1 MRSLSGIKISLL
13 AILFALLLFFVSY
26 PVFAD
31 NTHPQPENRVGM
43 MSQDVVRARL
53 QQLGYTQPLEIRP
66 QANSPQIIQSPQI
79 LQRNAQPLEQIELNN
94 RLVPAPQYDVTTVKD
109 GTDVLLKVDPLSGR
123 IEEIQLGN

>member
-1 MRSLSGIKISLL
+1 MRSLGGIKILL
-13 AILFALLLFFVSY
+13 STILFVLLLFFVSY

-53 QQLGYTQPLEIRP
+53 QQLGYTQPLEIRL
-66 QANSPQIIQSPQI
+66 QGNFPQIIQSPQI
-79 LQRNAQPLEQIELNN
+79 LQRDAQPLEEIEPNN
-94 RLVPAPQYDVTTVKD
+94 RLVPIPQYDITTVKD
-109 GTDVLLKVDPLSGR
+109 GTDVLLRVDPLSGR

>member
-1 MRSLSGIKISLL
+1 MRNLGGIKISLS
-13 AILFALLLFFVSY
+13 AILFALLLFFFCY

-43 MSQDVVRARL
+43 MSQDVVRVRL
-53 QQLGYTQPLEIRP
+53 QQLGYTQPLEIRL
-66 QANSPQIIQSPQI
+66 QGNSPQIIQSPQI
-79 LQRNAQPLEQIELNN
+79 LQRDSQPLEEIESNN
-94 RLVPAPQYDVTTVKD
+94 RLVPVPQYDVTTTKD